1 MPRFSSGSPE
11 MTNYGRPI
19 ATVDVALFTIHS
31 EALAVAVAPRDRAPF
46 KGAFALIGGYVHVDK
61 DANLDATARRVLAEK
76 TGMRAPYLEQ
86 LCTFSGPDRDPRG
99 WSLSVAYYAL
109 VPESELRSQPNAG
122 VIFAPVDD
130 MPKLPF
136 DHERIVKTAVA
147 RLRSKGSYSSLPAFL
162 LPEIFSLSELKR
174 AYEQVTG
181 ATLETSSFRKKI
193 FDQKIVEPVAGSL
206 RRGQFRPTQLYR
218 LARRSL
224 AQFDRTI

>member
-1 MPRFSSGSPE
+1 MIDHA
-11 MTNYGRPI
+11 RPI

-46 KGAFALIGGYVHVDK
+46 KGAFALIGGYVHVDE
-61 DANLDATARRVLAEK
+61 DANLDATARRVLVEK
-76 TGMRAPYLEQ
+76 TGMRVPPYLEQ
-86 LCTFSGPDRDPRG
+86 LCTFSGADRDPRG

-122 VIFAPVDD
+122 VIFAAVDD
-130 MPKLPF
+130 LPKLPF
-136 DHERIVKTAVA
+136 DHKRIVKTAVA